1 MKQWIVCLR
10 SVSTLLLLYRT
21 VAWYFDFCLLHQNLL
36 RNIISY
42 FMVVNQDFPWH
53 LNRIKLIQLQHF
65 LTEYLTLYNIASIC
79 SSYFIWDFY
88 FMKSYYCKYCKI
100 GKQFVFSFSV
110 IFQLS
115 SGLFKQ
121 GYIFIFWNK
130 KFYYPNKIVT

>member
-21 VAWYFDFCLLHQNLL
+21 VACYFVFCLLHQNLL

-42 FMVVNQDFPWH
+42 FMVVNQDFSFKFVYDW
-53 LNRIKLIQLQHF
+53 IYTIATF
-65 LTEYLTLYNIASIC
+65 LFRHTIIYYIVSIC

-88 FMKSYYCKYCKI
+88 VIKSYHCKYCKI
-100 GKQFVFSFSV
+100 GKQFAFSFSV

-115 SGLFKQ
+115 SGLSKQ
-121 GYIFIFWNK
+121 VYIFYLLK
-130 KFYYPNKIVT
+130 